1 MRIGCLLNYF
11 IHICFIFDQEPEF
24 ALIEMMQ
31 KLIPRFEKMYKD
43 VTLRVFYPLLKEQV
57 ARYNLLKRK
66 KNVRKFIYSNVIA
79 ATEFAKIKEMNL
91 IP

>member
-1 MRIGCLLNYF
+1 M
-11 IHICFIFDQEPEF
+11 
-24 ALIEMMQ
+24 IEMMQ
-31 KLIPRFEKMYKD
+31 KLIPRFEKVYKD

-57 ARYNLLKRK
+57 ARYNLLKSK

-91 IP
+91 LP